1 MVKVFIV
8 HLLEVVLN
16 LGSVDVSVK
25 TEDFPHLPE
34 DQTPSGK
41 DSLERDVTG

>member
-8 HLLEVVLN
+8 HLLKVVLN

-25 TEDFPHLPE
+25 TEEFLHPPGDHPLRKGQPR
-34 DQTPSGK
+34 T
-41 DSLERDVTG
+41 